1 MSMTSITD
9 LKKAIRI
16 ACLQKRDALD
26 IDRRI
31 EASANLARHADEIAS
46 LGSELGGKIVSSFWP
61 IRSEMD
67 TRPLMFALRQH
78 GLKLCLPVVI
88 SKTEIIFR
96 AFEREAPLMPTGF
109 GTHGPTE
116 AAAVLDP
123 DILLVP
129 LAAFDGRGNRIG
141 YGAGFYDRAIA
152 KLQAMGKNPIL
163 IGVAFNCQEVAH
175 VPTEPHDKPLQAIL
189 TETGLKPFPQIGA

>member
-1 MSMTSITD
+1 MSMTSISN
-9 LKKAIRI
+9 LKKSIRN
-16 ACLQKRDALD
+16 ASLKKRDALP
-26 IDRRI
+26 IDFRI
-31 EASANLARHADEIAS
+31 EASANLVRHADEIIS
-46 LGSELGGKIVSSFWP
+46 FGGSVVSGFWP

-67 TRPLMFALRQH
+67 TRPLMFALRQR
-78 GLKLCLPVVI
+78 GLKLCLPVVT

-116 AAAVLDP
+116 TAAILDP

-129 LAAFDGRGNRIG
+129 LAAFDNSGNRIG

-152 KLQAMGKNPIL
+152 KLQAMGKNPKL
-163 IGVAFNCQEVAH
+163 IGVAFDCQHINH
-175 VPTEPHDKPLQAIL
+175 VPTEPHDKALEAIL
-189 TETGLKPFPQIGA
+189 TETGLKPFPPLEPKR